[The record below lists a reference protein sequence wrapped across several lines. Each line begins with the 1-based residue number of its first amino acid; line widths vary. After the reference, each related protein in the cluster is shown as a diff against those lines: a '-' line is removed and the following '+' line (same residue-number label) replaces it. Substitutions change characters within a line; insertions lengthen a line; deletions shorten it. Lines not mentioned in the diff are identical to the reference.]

1 MTKMQVLVVDD
12 DAVLGM
18 VLADMLTEMG
28 LCVCGV
34 ETTESGAISA
44 ALRLKPDLMIIDA
57 ELSPGSGIAAMA
69 AIGIQARIPHV
80 FMSGARVAGA
90 PADAVTLLKPFG
102 EDSLASAI
110 HHVMTERTTPERGV
124 TAT

>member
-1 MTKMQVLVVDD
+1 MTTTQVLVVDD
-12 DAVLGM
+12 DAMLGL

-69 AIGIQARIPHV
+69 AIGLQASIPHV
-80 FMSGARVAGA
+80 FMSGGRVTGA
-90 PADAVTLLKPFG
+90 PPDAVTLLKPFG

-110 HHVMTERTTPERGV
+110 QRVMRERASPEG
-124 TAT
+124 TATAT

>member
-1 MTKMQVLVVDD
+1 MTTTQVLVVDD
-12 DAVLGM
+12 DAMLGL

-69 AIGIQARIPHV
+69 AIGMQGRIPHV
-80 FMSGARVAGA
+80 FMSGGRVTGA
-90 PADAVTLLKPFG
+90 ALDAVTLLKPFS

-110 HHVMTERTTPERGV
+110 HRVMSERTPPER
-124 TAT
+124 TATAS